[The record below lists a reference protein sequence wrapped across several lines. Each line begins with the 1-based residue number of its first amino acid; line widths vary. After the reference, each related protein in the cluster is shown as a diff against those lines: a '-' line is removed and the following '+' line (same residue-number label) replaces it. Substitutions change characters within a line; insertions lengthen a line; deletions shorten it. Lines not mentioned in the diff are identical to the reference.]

1 MDVFYHDLFT
11 FPLPEGHRFPIQKYI
26 LLRKRLV
33 GEGVISEEDLH
44 VPQGARDDQLCLV
57 HDPSYI
63 RKLKKGGLTTRE
75 IRRMGFPWSQDL
87 LERSRRSV
95 GSTIAACRS
104 ALGDG
109 LAVNLA
115 GGTHHAFPDHG
126 QGFCVFNDAAVAAR
140 VMQFEHRVQRVLVVD
155 CDVHQGNGTAAIF
168 QNDPS
173 VFTLSIHGENNFPF
187 HKESSDL
194 DLSLPDGAED
204 DLYLRQLQHGLDLAV
219 DRAQADLAIY
229 LAGADPYH
237 GDRLGRLS
245 LSKDGL
251 ANRDRLVMDVCRQAG
266 LPVAVVMSGGY
277 GKDVNDTVDIHYQ
290 TVRVAVEF
298 ASRYRRTAR

>member
-11 FPLPEGHRFPIQKYI
+11 FPLPEGHRFPIQKYV

-33 GEGVISEEDLH
+33 DEGVISEEELH
-44 VPQGARDDQLCLV
+44 VPQGASDDQLLLV

-63 RKLKKGGLTTRE
+63 EKLKNGGLTTRE
-75 IRRMGFPWSQDL
+75 IRRMGFPWSRGL

-104 ALGDG
+104 ALDKGV
-109 LAVNLA
+109 AVNLA
-115 GGTHHAFPDHG
+115 GGTHHAFPGQG

-140 VMQFEHRVQRVLVVD
+140 VMQSEHRVQRVLIVD

-168 QNDPS
+168 QDDPS
-173 VFTLSIHGENNFPF
+173 VFTFSIHGEKNFPF
-187 HKESSDL
+187 HKETSDL
-194 DLSLPDGAED
+194 DLSLPDGAGD
-204 DLYLRQLQHGLDLAV
+204 DLYLRQLQEGLAQAV
-219 DRAQADLAIY
+219 ERAQADLVIY
-229 LAGADPYH
+229 LAGADPHH

-245 LSKDGL
+245 LSKTGL
-251 ANRDRLVMDVCRQAG
+251 ADRDRIVMEAGLQAS

-277 GKDVNDTVDIHYQ
+277 GKDVDDTVEIHFQ
-290 TVRVAVEF
+290 TVRVALEY
-298 ASRYRRTAR
+298 ARRYLRAGR

>member
-33 GEGVISEEDLH
+33 GDGVISEEDLH
-44 VPQGARDDQLCLV
+44 VPAGASDDQLCLV
-57 HDPSYI
+57 HEPSYI
-63 RKLKKGGLTTRE
+63 RKLKKGDLSTRE

-104 ALGDG
+104 ALSEGV
-109 LAVNLA
+109 AVNLA

-140 VMQFEHRVQRVLVVD
+140 LMQLEHRVQRVLIVD

-168 QNDPS
+168 HNDPS
-173 VFTLSIHGENNFPF
+173 VFTFSIHGEKNFPF
-187 HKESSDL
+187 HKEASDL

-204 DLYLRQLQHGLDLAV
+204 DLYLRQLKRGLNLAV
-219 DRAQADLAIY
+219 DRARADLVVY
-229 LAGADPYH
+229 LAGADPH
-237 GDRLGRLS
+237 RGDRLGRLS
-245 LSKDGL
+245 LSKAGL
-251 ANRDRLVMDVCRQAG
+251 ENRDRMVMEVCLQSN

-277 GKDVNDTVDIHYQ
+277 GKDVTDTVDIHYQ
-290 TVRVAVEF
+290 TVCVAVEY
-298 ASRYRRTAR
+298 ASRYRRAAR